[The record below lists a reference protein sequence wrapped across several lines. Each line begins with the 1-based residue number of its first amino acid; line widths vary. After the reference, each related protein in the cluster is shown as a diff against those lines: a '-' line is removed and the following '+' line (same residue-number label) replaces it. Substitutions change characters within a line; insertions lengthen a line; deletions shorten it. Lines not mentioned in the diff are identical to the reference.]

1 MRSLWDHQCVIVGHH
16 GVVEGATF
24 VIVMII
30 SGSMVIGEGGGAGG
44 GLLRA
49 VPLDRPCYYQTHG

>member
-1 MRSLWDHQCVIVGHH
+1 MRSLWGHYYVKVGHH
-16 GVVEGATF
+16 GVVEGAVF

-44 GLLRA
+44 GLLRV
-49 VPLDRPCYYQTHG
+49 VPLDTPCYYQTHG